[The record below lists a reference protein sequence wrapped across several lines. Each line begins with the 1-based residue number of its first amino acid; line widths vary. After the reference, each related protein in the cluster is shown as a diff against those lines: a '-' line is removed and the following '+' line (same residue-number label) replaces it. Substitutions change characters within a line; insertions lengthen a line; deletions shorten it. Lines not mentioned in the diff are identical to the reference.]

1 MCQEKAEG
9 EPKEKKVKSLLDDDD
24 DDDEAED
31 EAMDE
36 SPEDVSFS

>member
-1 MCQEKAEG
+1 MCQEKDEG
-9 EPKEKKVKSLLDDDD
+9 EPKEKKVKSLLD

>member
-24 DDDEAED
+24 DDEAED

>member
-24 DDDEAED
+24 DDEAED
-31 EAMDE
+31 DAMDE